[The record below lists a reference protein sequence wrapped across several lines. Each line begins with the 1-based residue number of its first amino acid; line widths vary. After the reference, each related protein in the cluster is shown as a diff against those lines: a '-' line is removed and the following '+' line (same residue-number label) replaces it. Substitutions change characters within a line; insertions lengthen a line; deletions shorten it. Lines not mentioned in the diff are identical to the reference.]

1 MAGQRKYKPG
11 SYGAKNEELR
21 EYLGPCHGT
30 HVNSGV
36 ILPS

>member
-30 HVNSGV
+30 QA
-36 ILPS
+36 PD